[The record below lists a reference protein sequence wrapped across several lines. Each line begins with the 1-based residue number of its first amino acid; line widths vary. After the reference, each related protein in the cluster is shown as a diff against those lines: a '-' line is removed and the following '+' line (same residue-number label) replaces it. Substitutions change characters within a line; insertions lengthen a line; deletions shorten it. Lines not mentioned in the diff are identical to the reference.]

1 MQEPLFEA
9 AESMIALLPLITG
22 WMRAVEFNYER
33 MAEAAQSSFM
43 NAWAAATYLVKQNVP
58 FRLAHEVV
66 GKAVRLCMERNCML
80 EDLPIKDWKILHPAF
95 AQDIYEHLGLEA
107 VISIHNVPGGTAAP
121 RVREALAHAR
131 EQVESLRVTT
141 RRGDVHAHA

>member
-1 MQEPLFEA
+1 
-9 AESMIALLPLITG
+9 
-22 WMRAVEFNYER
+22 
-33 MAEAAQSSFM
+33 
-43 NAWAAATYLVKQNVP
+43 
-58 FRLAHEVV
+58 
-66 GKAVRLCMERNCML
+66 MERNCML

-141 RRGDVHAHA
+141 RRGGEHAHA